1 MNRKFLKIN
10 GGNLHKERFSELK
23 IYLFLLVIIIVGY
36 YQVALFIHPLKW
48 DMIDQAYPY
57 RYYIGECLRHGFFPY
72 WLPYQQLGIPV
83 CADPQSG
90 VWYPITWIFGFFA
103 GYNIYSLSAEY
114 MLHVFLAAAGF
125 YMLGKNLGLSKAT
138 AFIVAV
144 SYAFSGFIIGNSQ
157 HLYYIIAAAWI
168 PFILNSYLL
177 LIKRNKV
184 IYALATALFAYLL
197 TTGGHPAFWI
207 ILFYHVVAIFIIY
220 SATLLFKKGNTQP
233 RSRFFMLNLVAI
245 GTYVLLVLSYF
256 VSVFYNQD
264 QVGRLGGTTLE
275 DALSG
280 AFTPQSA
287 LSFVAPYA
295 VTANTEFLKT
305 DISMANAY
313 FGIFALAFFVLYFFH
328 KRSKLSIVILIAG
341 VLNLLASLGSYVPVR
356 AFLYHYVPF
365 MDYFRFPSVFRY
377 FAIVAFLLIAGFSMQ
392 AFFEK
397 KDKKLIY
404 LIIALIIVF
413 ISSAILLRTTGYL
426 NLKNIALKLA
436 WEYPNDTGVWQR
448 LAFQL
453 LIQAGWLMLFLL
465 ALRFL
470 KVKATYLVLAF
481 VVLDMFSVAML
492 NSRSTVYSENLKSAE
507 IRNFE
512 KQNFVKGFP
521 IPNLPIS
528 RCSDSSGY
536 YEHYWRNLSIFYKR
550 PAYDGYN
557 PFQIKNN
564 VRLVDYQTAFFKTIK
579 KNKLFY
585 FADTLINGFDSITAA
600 TSGTPGMVFTE
611 CNFPGIKRHINNTG
625 KINITGY
632 SPNRVEAMVECSDS
646 SLLVFFQN
654 YNKGWVATIN
664 NTPVEIQRANL
675 TLNALVVP
683 PGKNEITFSY
693 RPLPVITARYVS
705 LGALMFVLGFIVLL
719 IVKHKALPKELN
731 PPK

>member
-1 MNRKFLKIN
+1 MNRKFLTLN
-10 GGNLHKERFSELK
+10 GGYLHNERFSELK
-23 IYLFLLVIIIVGY
+23 IYFFLLAIIIAGY

-57 RYYIGECLRHGFFPY
+57 RYYIGECLRHGIFPY

-90 VWYPITWIFGFFA
+90 VWYPIAWIFGFFA

-114 MLHVFLAAAGF
+114 MLHIFLAAAGF
-125 YMLGKNLGLSKAT
+125 YMLGKNLGLSKVT
-138 AFIVAV
+138 AFIVAIC
-144 SYAFSGFIIGNSQ
+144 YAFSGFIIGNSQ

-168 PFILNSYLL
+168 PFVLNSYLL
-177 LIKRNKV
+177 LIKHKKV
-184 IYALATALFAYLL
+184 IYALATAIFAYLL

-207 ILFYHVVAIFIIY
+207 ILFYHVAAIFIIY
-220 SATLLFKKGNTQP
+220 SASLFFKKGKTLQ
-233 RSRFFMLNLVAI
+233 RGRFFILNLFAVAI
-245 GTYVLLVLSYF
+245 YVLLVLSYF

-275 DALSG
+275 EALSG

-295 VTANTEFLKT
+295 VTANSEFLKT

-313 FGIFALAFFVLYFFH
+313 FGIFALAFFVLFFFH
-328 KRSKLSIVILIAG
+328 KKSKLSIAILIAG
-341 VLNLLASLGSYVPVR
+341 ILNLLASFGSYSPVR
-356 AFLYHYVPF
+356 GFLYHYVPF

-377 FAIVAFLLIAGFSMQ
+377 FAIVSFLLIAGFSMQ
-392 AFFEK
+392 AFFDR

-404 LIIALIIVF
+404 IIIALIVVF
-413 ISSAILLRTTGYL
+413 ITSVVIFRNFDYL

-436 WEYPNDTGVWQR
+436 WEFPNDTGVWQR

-453 LIQAGWLMLFLL
+453 LIQAGWLTLFLL
-465 ALRFL
+465 ALRF
-470 KVKATYLVLAF
+470 VKIKAAYLLLAF
-481 VVLDMFSVAML
+481 VLFDMISATML

-521 IPNLPIS
+521 IPDMAIS

-536 YEHYWRNLSIFYKR
+536 YQHYWRNLSIFYQR

-564 VRLVDYQTAFFKTIK
+564 VRLVDHQTAFFKTIK
-579 KNKLFY
+579 QNRLFY

-600 TSGTPGMVFTE
+600 TYATPGMVFTE
-611 CNFPGIKRHINNTG
+611 DDFPGIKHHENNNG
-625 KINITGY
+625 KINITAY
-632 SPNRVEAMVECSDS
+632 SPNRVTVMVECSNS

-664 NTPVEIQRANL
+664 NTSAKIRRANL
-675 TLNALVVP
+675 TLNSLAVP

-693 RPLPVITARYVS
+693 KPLPVIIAQYVS
-705 LGALMFVLGFIVLL
+705 LGVLLFVLCLIVFLT
-719 IVKHKALPKELN
+719 VKHKALPKN
-731 PPK
+731 